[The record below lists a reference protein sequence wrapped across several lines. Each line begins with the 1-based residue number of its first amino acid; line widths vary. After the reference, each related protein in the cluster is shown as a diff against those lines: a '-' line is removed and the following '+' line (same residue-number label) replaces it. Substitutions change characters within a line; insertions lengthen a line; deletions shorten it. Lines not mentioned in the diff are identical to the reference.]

1 MGRPVVHFEI
11 MGRDGAALRSFYG
24 DLFDWKVNHDERLA
38 YGLVDRADNLTS
50 EGVGIGGGIGQLPDE
65 MPGYVTVYV
74 EVPDVEA
81 AMQRAAELGGQR
93 VMGPEQVM
101 EGVEI
106 GIFTDPEGHVVGL
119 LKGSS

>member
-11 MGRDGAALRSFYG
+11 MGRDGEALRSFYAAM
-24 DLFDWKVNHDERLA
+24 FDWGIDVDERLA
-38 YGLVDRADNLTS
+38 YGLVDRADNRTT
-50 EGVGIGGGIGQLPDE
+50 EGIGIGGGIGQLPDD

-81 AMQRAAELGGQR
+81 ALQQAVQLGGQR
-93 VMGPEQVM
+93 IMGPERITAD
-101 EGVEI
+101 VEL

>member
-11 MGRDGAALRSFYG
+11 MGRDGEALRSFYA
-24 DLFDWKVNHDERLA
+24 DMFDWGIDVDERLA
-38 YGLVDRADNLTS
+38 YGLVDRADNLTV
-50 EGVGIGGGIGQLPDE
+50 EGIGIGGGIGQLPDG

-81 AMQRAAELGGQR
+81 ALQQAVQLGGQR
-93 VMGPEQVM
+93 IMGPERITA
-101 EGVEI
+101 GVEL
-106 GIFTDPEGHVVGL
+106 GIFTDPEGHIVGL